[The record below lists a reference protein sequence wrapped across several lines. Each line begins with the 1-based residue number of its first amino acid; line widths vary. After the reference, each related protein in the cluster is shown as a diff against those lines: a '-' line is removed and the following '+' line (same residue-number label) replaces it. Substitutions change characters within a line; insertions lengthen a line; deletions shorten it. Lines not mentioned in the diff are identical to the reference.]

1 MQAITQAKAT
11 SEMQATPAQEA
22 IQDTDV
28 ILISQALNKS
38 QAIFDLLSNRKL
50 EVFCLP
56 DSNDESVGF
65 LIDVNDSCKRIL
77 D

>member
-1 MQAITQAKAT
+1 MIDSTAPSKQQMLAGTT
-11 SEMQATPAQEA
+11 SEA
-22 IQDTDV
+22 IQDKDV
-28 ILISQALNKS
+28 ILISEALNKS
-38 QAIFDLLSNRKL
+38 QAIFDLLSSRRL

-56 DSNDESVGF
+56 DTNDETVGL

>member
-1 MQAITQAKAT
+1 MQAISQTKAT
-11 SEMQATPAQEA
+11 SKMQVMPAPES
-22 IQDTDV
+22 IQDIDV
-28 ILISQALNKS
+28 FLISEALNKS
-38 QAIFDLLSNRKL
+38 QAIFDLLSSRKL

-65 LIDVNDSCKRIL
+65 LIDANDSCKRIL

>member
-1 MQAITQAKAT
+1 MIDSTNQVNMQTVAG
-11 SEMQATPAQEA
+11 TPAQA
-22 IQDTDV
+22 IQDKDV
-28 ILISQALNKS
+28 ILISEALNKS
-38 QAIFDLLSNRKL
+38 QAIFDLLQSRRL

-65 LIDVNDSCKRIL
+65 LIDVNDTCKRIL

>member
-1 MQAITQAKAT
+1 MIDSTNLVNMQTLAGTN
-11 SEMQATPAQEA
+11 PVA
-22 IQDTDV
+22 IQDKDV
-28 ILISQALNKS
+28 ILISEALNKS
-38 QAIFDLLSNRKL
+38 QAIFDLLQNRRL

-65 LIDVNDSCKRIL
+65 LIDVNDTCKHIL